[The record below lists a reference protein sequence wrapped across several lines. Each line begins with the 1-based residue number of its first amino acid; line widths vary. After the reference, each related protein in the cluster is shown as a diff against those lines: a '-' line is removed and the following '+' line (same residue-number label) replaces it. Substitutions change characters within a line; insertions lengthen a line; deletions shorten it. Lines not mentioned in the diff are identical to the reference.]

1 MVLGKEQRVIV
12 PIIKVVGDF
21 CNLRCS
27 YCFYHGQDQSSL
39 HVMDDKLLGN
49 FLNQYMTLFTGKLT
63 FIWHGGEPL
72 LAGLPFFEKIVLL
85 QNQFHREHQK
95 IRNLIQ
101 TNGTLINKDWALF
114 FKAHNFRVGISLD
127 GNRKS
132 HNRFRMNETG
142 AGSFDQ
148 VIRGIGILREYGL
161 EPGFIQTVTSDNID
175 NVEED
180 FNFFANDLKI
190 KKWGINVY
198 CNSDGDNKA
207 MLNQDVS
214 NTEFTWYLKEYIKL
228 WLDKDS
234 EKLLIREIDNFFTGA
249 LKKKPSSCSF
259 NGSCVYHFCLDY
271 DGKIYPCDRSS
282 NHPDLLL
289 GDLSK
294 QTLLEVLTGSKRVEY
309 INNVTQL
316 PSNCLDCKWKAVCNN
331 GCSMLRVGGITGK
344 DYYCETRKAIFEYVE
359 KLIQK
364 YINLAERQGG
374 EKHERIECH

>member
-1 MVLGKEQRVIV
+1 MLGKEQRVIV

-39 HVMDDKLLGN
+39 HVMDDKLLEK
-49 FLNQYMTLFTGKLT
+49 FLDQYMILFTGRLT

-85 QNQFHREHQK
+85 ENQFHRKHQK

-132 HNRFRMNETG
+132 HNRFRVNETG
-142 AGSFDQ
+142 VGSFDQ
-148 VIRGIGILREYGL
+148 VVRGIGILRKYGL
-161 EPGFIQTVTSDNID
+161 EPGFIQTVASDNID

-180 FNFFANDLKI
+180 FNFFTNDLEI

-207 MLNQDVS
+207 MINQDVS

-234 EKLLIREIDNFFTGA
+234 EKLLIREIDNFFAGA
-249 LKKKPSSCSF
+249 LKKKPLSCSF
-259 NGSCVYHFCLDY
+259 NASCVYHFSLDY

-282 NHPDLLL
+282 NRPDLLL

-294 QTLLEVLTGSKRVEY
+294 QTLLEILTGSKRFEY

-316 PSNCLDCKWKAVCNN
+316 PSDCLDCKWKTVCNN
-331 GCSMLRVGGITGK
+331 GCPMLRVEGITGK
-344 DYYCETRKAIFEYVE
+344 DYYCETRKAIFEYAE
-359 KLIQK
+359 KLVQK
-364 YINLAERQGG
+364 YTNLAERQGG
-374 EKHERIECH
+374 EKHERIQCH